1 MKSLQKVGNSCWILT
16 SRRRIEGLA
25 ASTALDVAAQFT
37 DPLARVHVCEGLLSN
52 PEVELRLAV
61 RFHGQSND
69 RCGIRIFQLEDHIF
83 CRGRIEGHFRCDY
96 GVGSN
101 LHGRFQQFAFEV
113 ACLGTV

>member
-69 RCGIRIFQLEDHIF
+69 RCGIRIFQLEDQIF
-83 CRGRIEGHFRCDY
+83 RRGRIECDF
-96 GVGSN
+96 GCDNGIRTNVHSG
-101 LHGRFQQFAFEV
+101 FQEFAFEV
-113 ACLGTV
+113 ARLGTV